1 MTNDAL
7 SAQPV
12 ESGGNTAARET
23 RVPRG
28 RGTARRV
35 RGSCHLTC
43 SADVPPRRGPGRSHC
58 ARRRRSRADALE
70 RRRRDEGPVA
80 RGDGGLAG
88 SRHSARGCHPPRARR
103 DARRRRLPV
112 RRARLRGGNGR
123 APGTSG
129 AAARAAV
136 SVRSGRPAGPHGRE
150 RGGEFPRARRAPT
163 RLAGAGHGED
173 LEFKDDNTFG

>member
-1 MTNDAL
+1 MINDAL

-43 SADVPPRRGPGRSHC
+43 SADVPPRRGLGRSHC

-88 SRHSARGCHPPRARR
+88 SRHSARGRHPPRARR

-173 LEFKDDNTFG
+173 LESKDDNTFG